1 MKDFRGKE
9 LKVGDK
15 VAFIL
20 KDSNAHNLASGT
32 VVRFEK
38 QIGELCVIAVGKYK
52 YKIRS
57 TKGKVIIL

>member
-38 QIGELCVIAVGKYK
+38 QIGELCVISVD
-52 YKIRS
+52 I
-57 TKGKVIIL
+57 